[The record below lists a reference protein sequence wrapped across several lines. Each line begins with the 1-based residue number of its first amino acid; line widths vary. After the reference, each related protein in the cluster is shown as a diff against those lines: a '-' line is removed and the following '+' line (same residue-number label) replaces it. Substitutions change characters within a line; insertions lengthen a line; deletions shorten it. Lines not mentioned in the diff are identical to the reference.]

1 MQNYDYKH
9 VFLWILNFI
18 LLYLLSILILSIFVQ
33 PGPCPLLSPQPYP
46 YLQAKTDRELCGE
59 NQRRMNTGI

>member
-9 VFLWILNFI
+9 AFLWIFNF
-18 LLYLLSILILSIFVQ
+18 YTFLSSFHSCFLHIVQ